1 MNRQRLVCL
10 TVRESIRDNPCRFK
24 LLPTDT
30 EIPMLKFA
38 VAAIAVVVL
47 FLAEPAIAQTKR
59 VSYGPVVK
67 AYLTGLDEEATEL
80 EFQFRH
86 QEITRAI
93 YERTKQRLA
102 VRRRYVEQTVAKTAE
117 DRVPELQVLADD
129 ELGILKL
136 GFGPNLDQ
144 IELGA
149 ELGGRWRV
157 VSIGRMRDRFFVLEK
172 LLPTE
177 ISRIAPER
185 KLGPNINIRDVIET
199 LTVRVESHELPPQPA
214 SPAPVVTTVE
224 PTISAPVEPSSTVTP
239 QPATRNP
246 QLLHIYLPEYTPK
259 AREKKIEGDL
269 IISAMLQR
277 DGKIKKV
284 KVEQGLGQG
293 LDERAVEAVK
303 RLAFLPAELNGQ
315 TVDANLQIVFSFK
328 LAKVTLYVS
337 QAELLKGDA
346 R

>member
-1 MNRQRLVCL
+1 M
-10 TVRESIRDNPCRFK
+10 F
-24 LLPTDT
+24 
-30 EIPMLKFA
+30 KFA
-38 VAAIAVVVL
+38 VAVIAVVVL
-47 FLAEPAIAQTKR
+47 SLAEPAIAQTKR

-67 AYLTGLDEEATEL
+67 AYLSGLGEEVTEL

-102 VRRRYVEQTVAKTAE
+102 VRRQYVERIAAKTSE

-136 GFGPNLDQ
+136 GFDPNLDN

-157 VSIGRMRDRFFVLEK
+157 VSIERLRDRFFVLEK
-172 LLPTE
+172 LLPAE
-177 ISRIAPER
+177 ISRIVPER
-185 KLGPNINIRDVIET
+185 KLGPDINILDVIET
-199 LTVRVESHELPPQPA
+199 LTLRVESYELPPQST
-214 SPAPVVTTVE
+214 SPAQPLAATIE
-224 PTISAPVEPSSTVTP
+224 PAVAAPIESNNPVTP

-269 IISAMLQR
+269 IVSAMLQR

-315 TVDANLQIVFSFK
+315 TVDANLQIIFSFK
-328 LAKVTLYVS
+328 LAKVTLYIS
-337 QAELLKGDA
+337 QAELLKGDG

>member
-1 MNRQRLVCL
+1 M
-10 TVRESIRDNPCRFK
+10 FK
-24 LLPTDT
+24 FVVAV
-30 EIPMLKFA
+30 IA
-38 VAAIAVVVL
+38 VAVL
-47 FLAEPAIAQTKR
+47 LLAEPAIAQTKR
-59 VSYGPVVK
+59 ARYGPVVK

-102 VRRRYVEQTVAKTAE
+102 VRRKYVEGIAAKTAE

-129 ELGILKL
+129 ELSILKL
-136 GFGPNLDQ
+136 GFDPNLDS

-157 VSIGRMRDRFFVLEK
+157 VSIERMRDRFFVLEK
-172 LLPTE
+172 LLPAE
-177 ISRIAPER
+177 ISRLVPER
-185 KLGPNINIRDVIET
+185 KLGPDINIQDVIET
-199 LTVRVESHELPPQPA
+199 IVVREGDVD
-214 SPAPVVTTVE
+214 
-224 PTISAPVEPSSTVTP
+224 TP
-239 QPATRNP
+239 QPAASVPPPAAETPLPVEAKPVPTVESGNATVPAPAFRNP
-246 QLLHIYLPEYTPK
+246 QLLHIYLPEYTSK

-269 IISAMLQR
+269 LIRATLQR

-315 TVDANLQIVFSFK
+315 TVDADLQIVFNFK
-328 LAKVTLYVS
+328 LAKVTLYVA
-337 QAELLKGDA
+337 QAELLKGDG